1 MPSPDFGCKMLDRWK
16 EIASGELAA
25 VLATVG
31 LGTVSMSVLNPILP
45 LYLTSIGVAPTVL
58 GLMFSVGMVG
68 MLTGEGV
75 WGWVADKLGPKIP
88 LGVGTFVCALFVFG
102 FVLTQRVPAIFL
114 IFFVWGVARSALP
127 PVGRGFIGT
136 TAPLVRKAT
145 VMAVYTTIMA
155 ASRSVGALMSGFVV
169 DNWGYSHT
177 FYISCGVAVMAGL
190 VMIGG
195 LRRVPLKKPRV
206 PAAVSLTDGLESAD
220 RGYLLRTL
228 GVQSTVAALLF
239 LGMGIAIAFLPL
251 LATQVVGVQATEVG
265 ILFTIGGVA
274 TVIVGVPMGM
284 LADRKGKRLLMVS
297 GLLVFAAS
305 MAGMAFTTSFL
316 WLIGF
321 IIIRSIGLA
330 MFSPAAVALLS
341 DTIPMRQQNT
351 AMGIYGVFED
361 IGVIIG
367 SALAGFVWA
376 AWGPQFTFLIGTVA
390 AGLGALICLVFIR
403 EVAGHH
409 RQP

>member
-1 MPSPDFGCKMLDRWK
+1 MLDRWK

-25 VLATVG
+25 VLAIVG

-58 GLMFSVGMVG
+58 GLMFAVGMVG
-68 MLTGEGV
+68 MLAGEGV

-88 LGVGTFVCALFVFG
+88 LGAGTFVCALFVFG

-127 PVGRGFIGT
+127 PVGRGFVGT
-136 TAPLVRKAT
+136 TTPLVRKAT

-169 DNWGYSHT
+169 DSWGYSHT
-177 FYISCGVAVMAGL
+177 FYISCGIAVMAGL
-190 VMIGG
+190 VMLGG
-195 LRRVPLKKPRV
+195 LRRIRLIKPKSA
-206 PAAVSLTDGLESAD
+206 AAVSLTDGLESVD
-220 RGYLLRTL
+220 RGYLFRTL
-228 GVQSTVAALLF
+228 GVQSVVAALLF

-321 IIIRSIGLA
+321 VVIRSIGLA

-341 DTIPMRQQNT
+341 DTIPRRQQNT

-376 AWGPQFTFLIGTVA
+376 AWGPQFTFLIGTAA
-390 AGLGALICLVFIR
+390 AGLGALICLAFIR

-409 RQP
+409 QQP